1 MARRRLGEKL
11 LESGLISERQL
22 AQALQAQQATGEQL
36 GALLIRMGHLPALEL
51 LRVLCED
58 AGIPFSTLEDRR
70 PEPDAVRLVPEALA
84 REKVILPLALEDGRL
99 LLAAA
104 DPFDFQTVQSL
115 ERRSGLRVSLVGAPR
130 DRVVEQIDRAYG
142 RATPRDEASAAPR
155 TRGQFAGAGGQGAGM
170 PAAERSPVERFER
183 PVGSTSGGVAVEE
196 RGDAAG
202 TAAQIADEVYRLGI
216 AAGATDIHIE
226 PREDG
231 VAVRYRIDG
240 ILRQGPAYPK
250 SVQAALLTRVKVASG
265 LNIAENRLPQDGR
278 LRISADG
285 REVDMRVSTFPT
297 LHGEDL
303 VLRILDRSR
312 VELNVERLG
321 MSASD
326 VKLFREIVRRPH
338 GIILITGPTGSGK
351 TTTLYAALAEL
362 NNGTRCILTLEDPIE
377 YELDGVRQSQIN
389 NRAGLT
395 FATGLRSLLRHDP
408 DVILVGEMRDQETVQ
423 IGLSAAMTG
432 HMVLSTLH
440 TNTAAGAIPRLLDMG
455 SEPFVIA
462 STLQLSLAQRLIR
475 TVCRS
480 CMEPE
485 EIPDSTRVK
494 HGLEHDVVYRGRGC
508 AACGNT
514 GYRGRVGVYEL
525 LPITEEVAQ
534 GIHDRRSAE
543 EIQRMSNR
551 PTLLQDGLEK
561 VRAGITS
568 LEETLRAVSS

>member
-1 MARRRLGEKL
+1 
-11 LESGLISERQL
+11 
-22 AQALQAQQATGEQL
+22 
-36 GALLIRMGHLPALEL
+36 
-51 LRVLCED
+51 
-58 AGIPFSTLEDRR
+58 
-70 PEPDAVRLVPEALA
+70 
-84 REKVILPLALEDGRL
+84 
-99 LLAAA
+99 
-104 DPFDFQTVQSL
+104 
-115 ERRSGLRVSLVGAPR
+115 VSLIGTPR
-130 DRVVEQIDRAYG
+130 DRLVEVIDQTYG
-142 RATPRDEASAAPR
+142 RAAGGDAAAASQPRPRAPGSAAPA
-155 TRGQFAGAGGQGAGM
+155 AGT
-170 PAAERSPVERFER
+170 PATERPPIERFER
-183 PVGSTSGGVAVEE
+183 PGGGDAAEERVEAVVGAE

-202 TAAQIADEVYRLGI
+202 TAAQIADEVYQRGI

-231 VAVRYRIDG
+231 VSVRYRIDG
-240 ILRQGPAYPK
+240 ILRQGPSYPK
-250 SVQAALLTRVKVASG
+250 SVQAALITRVKVASG
-265 LNIAENRLPQDGR
+265 LNIAESRMPQDGR
-278 LRISADG
+278 LRIATEG

-303 VLRILDRSR
+303 VLRSLDQSR

-321 MSASD
+321 MSSAD
-326 VKLFREIVRRPH
+326 VKLFRETVRHPH

-351 TTTLYAALAEL
+351 TTTLYAALSEL

-475 TVCRS
+475 TVCRA

-494 HGLEHDVVYRGRGC
+494 YGLEHSVVYRGRGC
-508 AACGNT
+508 SACGNT
-514 GYRGRVGVYEL
+514 GYRGRIGVYEL

-534 GIHDRRSAE
+534 GIYDRRSPE
-543 EIQRMSNR
+543 EIQRMSHR
-551 PTLLQDGLEK
+551 PTLLQDGLDK

-568 LEETLRAVSS
+568 LEETLRAVTS